1 MTIQQDIQAT
11 LKQAMREK
19 NRPLLNLVRML
30 KTKMMEQTTKSG
42 FDGEVDDALWLKVIT
57 TYEKSQR
64 KAKTQYE
71 GLGDAGMEALV
82 EITEELELLQRWLP
96 KRATKEETRQWVDDA
111 ISQLGNAE
119 GIHQGRLMGLVIKA
133 HKDQVDPQIVK
144 ECVAEALA
152 AQ

>member
-1 MTIQQDIQAT
+1 MTIQQDIQTT
-11 LKQAMREK
+11 LKQAMRDK

-30 KTKMMEQTTKSG
+30 KTKMMEETTKSG

-64 KAKTQYE
+64 KAKVQYE
-71 GLGDAGMEALV
+71 GLGEAGVEALG
-82 EITEELELLQRWLP
+82 EISEELELLQRWLP
-96 KRATKEETRQWVDDA
+96 KRATKEETRQWVDEA
-111 ISQLGNAE
+111 ISGLGNVE
-119 GIHQGRLMGLVIKA
+119 GIHQGRLMGMVIKA

>member
-1 MTIQQDIQAT
+1 MTIQQDIQTT

-19 NRPLLNLVRML
+19 NRPMLNLVRML

-64 KAKTQYE
+64 KAKAQYE
-71 GLGDAGMEALV
+71 GLGEAGVEALG
-82 EITEELELLQRWLP
+82 EIAEELELLQRWLP
-96 KRATKEETRQWVDDA
+96 TRATKEETRQWVDEA
-111 ISQLGNAE
+111 IRQLGEVDAL
-119 GIHQGRLMGLVIKA
+119 HQGRLMGMVIKA

>member
-11 LKQAMREK
+11 LKQAMRDK

-64 KAKTQYE
+64 KKRKPNMKDWVT
-71 GLGDAGMEALV
+71 LV
-82 EITEELELLQRWLP
+82 RRHWLKLRKSSNFYKGGCP
-96 KRATKEETRQWVDDA
+96 RATKEETRQWVDDA
-111 ISQLGNAE
+111 LSQLGNAE
-119 GIHQGRLMGLVIKA
+119 GIHQGRLMGMVIKA